1 MCVLV
6 WGEDIF
12 SLSHTHTLPEWP
24 NFCGQG
30 GRGMITEA
38 EIPPL
43 AVWGEELL

>member
-12 SLSHTHTLPEWP
+12 SLSLFHTYTLPEWP
-24 NFCGQG
+24 NFSGQG
-30 GRGMITEA
+30 GRGMTIEA

-43 AVWGEELL
+43 GLG